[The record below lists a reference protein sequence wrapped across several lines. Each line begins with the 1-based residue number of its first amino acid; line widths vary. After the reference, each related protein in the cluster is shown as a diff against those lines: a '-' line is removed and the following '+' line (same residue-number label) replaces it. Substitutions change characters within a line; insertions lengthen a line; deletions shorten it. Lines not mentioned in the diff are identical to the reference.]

1 MATRARP
8 SVLLIREW
16 EHQIGAS
23 SCGSAPDGSAL
34 GESQLYPQ
42 RRERMESM
50 GPLYRSIVERYG
62 NDVDV
67 QVVDPRNM
75 LTLLPML
82 IRDLRAHGGGVI
94 QALRTLRRLTFQ
106 TVVVNGRILSRGQWP
121 EPDTVFS
128 ILDSLLARRE
138 ARQP

>member
-1 MATRARP
+1 MATGARP
-8 SVLLIREW
+8 SILLIREW
-16 EHQIGAS
+16 EHQLGAS
-23 SCGSAPDGSAL
+23 SCGSTPDASAL
-34 GESQLYPQ
+34 GDDPCYAE

-62 NDVDV
+62 DRVDV

-75 LTLLPML
+75 LSLLPVL
-82 IRDLRAHGGGVI
+82 IRDLRAHGGGLR
-94 QALRTLRRLTFQ
+94 QAVRTLRRMSFQ

-128 ILDSLLARRE
+128 ILDSLLARS
-138 ARQP
+138 AR

>member
-34 GESQLYPQ
+34 G
-42 RRERMESM
+42 
-50 GPLYRSIVERYG
+50 
-62 NDVDV
+62 DVDV

-82 IRDLRAHGGGVI
+82 FRDLRAHGGGVI
-94 QALRTLRRLTFQ
+94 QALRTLRRLSFQ
-106 TVVVNGRILSRGQWP
+106 TVVVNGRILSRGKWP

-128 ILDSLLARRE
+128 ILDSLVVRGTR
-138 ARQP
+138 